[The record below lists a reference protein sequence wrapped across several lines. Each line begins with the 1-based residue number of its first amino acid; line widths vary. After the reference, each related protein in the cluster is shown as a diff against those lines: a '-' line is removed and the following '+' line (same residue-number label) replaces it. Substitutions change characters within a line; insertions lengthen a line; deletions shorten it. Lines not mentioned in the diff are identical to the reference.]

1 MNKYYH
7 YTKKENIPQ
16 ILETK
21 VLKNKG
27 WGVFACE
34 TIEDTCK
41 FISFYH
47 NNEKFK
53 LDEIVII
60 EFETDAEFE
69 ESFDHYA
76 PAFNNAR
83 AVMHVG
89 DDVPLRNIKLLN
101 VFRK

>member
-1 MNKYYH
+1 MKKYYH

-21 VLKNKG
+21 VLINKG

-34 TIEDTCK
+34 TMEDTLK
-41 FISFYH
+41 FISFYYS
-47 NNEKFK
+47 NEKFK

-89 DDVPLRNIKLLN
+89 DDVSMHNIRLIN
-101 VFRK
+101 VYKR